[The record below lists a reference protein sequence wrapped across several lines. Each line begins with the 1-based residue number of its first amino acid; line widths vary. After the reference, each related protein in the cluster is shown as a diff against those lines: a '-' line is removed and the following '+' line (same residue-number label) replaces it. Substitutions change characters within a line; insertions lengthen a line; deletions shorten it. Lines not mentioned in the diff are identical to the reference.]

1 MDYPASLWATT
12 LFVSP
17 GGQADIAITRKG
29 ETTPERE
36 FPIKSKGMAYA
47 LPSFALDAYD
57 LDTRATKGSHVSMFV
72 GLAWAQ
78 PITVQAGER
87 WDFQS
92 SGRLRLLID
101 QETGPYS
108 AERFDLGEESAS
120 TNTGSGRHKKMRTS
134 KRVCLWCTHKE
145 TTASALR
152 DNIRAQHRQ
161 GHTDAQITD
170 EYEPGLHAYW
180 AWRR

>member
-1 MDYPASLWATT
+1 MLTHDLGGEGSNKSRAMEGEAVLQVCTVEITVSAAAKDQKWTRATLPKIDYPASLWATT

-36 FPIKSKGMAYA
+36 FTIKSKGVAYA

-78 PITVQAGER
+78 PMETETIDRPGDRALLGRTIRSRRRKCVQ
-87 WDFQS
+87 
-92 SGRLRLLID
+92 
-101 QETGPYS
+101 
-108 AERFDLGEESAS
+108 
-120 TNTGSGRHKKMRTS
+120 
-134 KRVCLWCTHKE
+134 
-145 TTASALR
+145 
-152 DNIRAQHRQ
+152 QHRQ
-161 GHTDAQITD
+161 G
-170 EYEPGLHAYW
+170 PS
-180 AWRR
+180 